1 MLVCLAPFVAEK
13 TNCGAAGITGL
24 KPNPV
29 LKAENAAA
37 ELESVGG
44 LDCDPIPTTGVE
56 PAGKVEAGIDP
67 LDPMVNVE
75 KEDLRDSCSAS
86 VTGGGGP
93 AAAAVNVAK
102 EDLTDCCSS
111 GATGGGGGGV
121 NVGKVACKG

>member
-1 MLVCLAPFVAEK
+1 M
-13 TNCGAAGITGL
+13 
-24 KPNPV
+24 
-29 LKAENAAA
+29 
-37 ELESVGG
+37 ESVGG

-93 AAAAVNVAK
+93 AAAAAANVAK

-111 GATGGGGGGV
+111 GATGGGGGVV
-121 NVGKVACKG
+121 NVGKLACKG